1 MSLTL
6 TAKAPLPGPSRPEI
20 VAGASSWHLAVVH
33 HEPDNRRVPKHYRL
47 DRRACLDLL
56 LAVKRAWW
64 RVDFGRRARTASPGM
79 HVEGLYV
86 SSPLVEVEHGF
97 FGEHVR
103 VLGVKLRKERSVRAF
118 REALV
123 ASMRLGRQLSADLAR
138 NSRRLAWPAETGTAR
153 PPALP
158 VRTPL
163 RARCIIPQPESWRPI
178 AAPRRAVPA
187 GNVLMLA
194 SAGRA
199 GPRLIPGP
207 GMATENEVAAGGDGH
222 PHAA

>member
-1 MSLTL
+1 
-6 TAKAPLPGPSRPEI
+6 
-20 VAGASSWHLAVVH
+20 
-33 HEPDNRRVPKHYRL
+33 
-47 DRRACLDLL
+47 
-56 LAVKRAWW
+56 
-64 RVDFGRRARTASPGM
+64 
-79 HVEGLYV
+79 
-86 SSPLVEVEHGF
+86 
-97 FGEHVR
+97 
-103 VLGVKLRKERSVRAF
+103 
-118 REALV
+118 V

-158 VRTPL
+158 VRTAL

-178 AAPRRAVPA
+178 AAPRRAAPA